1 MRFKPAKLEV
11 KFKKL
16 NISTLHLNNELTFVI
31 KHLSLV
37 IRVEGFPM
45 CDKIVLQ
52 QFFDEGM
59 GRRMQHHMLNVCY
72 FLRAILEKWL

>member
-1 MRFKPAKLEV
+1 
-11 KFKKL
+11 
-16 NISTLHLNNELTFVI
+16 
-31 KHLSLV
+31 
-37 IRVEGFPM
+37 M

-72 FLRAILEKWL
+72 FLRAILEKWI